1 MTNKEMTSSLNI
13 LIAAMGGEGGGVLM
27 DWIVK
32 TAIAAG
38 LPVQATS
45 IPGVAQRTGA
55 TTYYIEIWP
64 ERLDDDASKRPI
76 FSLSPAIGEI
86 DIMIATELAEGARAL
101 GNGFIT
107 PNRTTLISSTH
118 RVFLTLEKMAM
129 GDGRLDDKKLYAAL
143 KRSAKKSVMFDASE
157 VAAQHN
163 TIINAVLLG
172 ALAGTGALPF
182 EPDAYTA
189 SIEAEGKSIEPNL
202 AGFRAGLE
210 NSQAGSKRFGQDI
223 INSETGG
230 KVALNLETRI
240 NQNFPAETRDIII
253 HGVNRLTD
261 YQNTAYAERYLDR
274 LTSFAEIDSGLCRE
288 LGRHLAVRMS
298 FEDIIRVAQA
308 KVRENRFNRIRR
320 ELGAMETEPYHITDF
335 FKPGIR
341 EFCDLLPPALAKTVL
356 SWAERY
362 GYLDTFYWG
371 MQVRTTSILGFL
383 KIWFLSKLR
392 WWRPRSY
399 RWSEEQ
405 KQIDDWLTLVKNT
418 AENNIEIAREV
429 VELARLIKGYGS
441 THRRGLS
448 NFGLIV
454 DTYVTPLLNDPGLLD
469 GASSSIKEAREA
481 ALADPEGEALKM
493 VLEDNGQREDALAA
507 E

>member
-1 MTNKEMTSSLNI
+1 
-13 LIAAMGGEGGGVLM
+13 MGGEGGGVLM

-64 ERLDDDASKRPI
+64 ERLDGDVSKRPI

-157 VAAQHN
+157 VAVQHN

-189 SIEAEGKSIEPNL
+189 SIKAEGKSIEPNL

-210 NSQAGSKRFGQDI
+210 TSQTGSKRSGQNI
-223 INSETGG
+223 INSESGG
-230 KVALNLETRI
+230 KVAPNLETRV
-240 NQNFPAETRDIII
+240 NQN
-253 HGVNRLTD
+253 
-261 YQNTAYAERYLDR
+261 
-274 LTSFAEIDSGLCRE
+274 
-288 LGRHLAVRMS
+288 
-298 FEDIIRVAQA
+298 
-308 KVRENRFNRIRR
+308 
-320 ELGAMETEPYHITDF
+320 
-335 FKPGIR
+335 
-341 EFCDLLPPALAKTVL
+341 
-356 SWAERY
+356 
-362 GYLDTFYWG
+362 
-371 MQVRTTSILGFL
+371 
-383 KIWFLSKLR
+383 
-392 WWRPRSY
+392 
-399 RWSEEQ
+399 
-405 KQIDDWLTLVKNT
+405 
-418 AENNIEIAREV
+418 
-429 VELARLIKGYGS
+429 
-441 THRRGLS
+441 
-448 NFGLIV
+448 
-454 DTYVTPLLNDPGLLD
+454 
-469 GASSSIKEAREA
+469 
-481 ALADPEGEALKM
+481 
-493 VLEDNGQREDALAA
+493 
-507 E
+507 

>member
-1 MTNKEMTSSLNI
+1 
-13 LIAAMGGEGGGVLM
+13 
-27 DWIVK
+27 
-32 TAIAAG
+32 
-38 LPVQATS
+38 
-45 IPGVAQRTGA
+45 
-55 TTYYIEIWP
+55 
-64 ERLDDDASKRPI
+64 
-76 FSLSPAIGEI
+76 
-86 DIMIATELAEGARAL
+86 MIATELAEGARAL

-118 RVFLTLEKMAM
+118 RVYLTLEKMAM

-143 KRSAKKSVMFDASE
+143 KRSAKKSVMFDAAE
-157 VAAQHN
+157 VAAQHD

-172 ALAGTGALPF
+172 ALAGTGTLPF

-189 SIEAEGKSIEPNL
+189 SIKAEGKSIEPNL

-210 NSQAGSKRFGQDI
+210 NSQTRSKGSEQSI
-223 INSETGG
+223 INSETDA
-230 KVALNLETRI
+230 KVAPNLETRV

-274 LTSFAEIDSGLCRE
+274 LTSFAELDNDLCRE
-288 LGRHLAVRMS
+288 VGRHLAVRMS

-320 ELGAMETEPYHITDF
+320 ELNAKETEPYHITDF

-341 EFCDLLPPALAKTVL
+341 EFCDLLPPVLAKTVL
-356 SWAERY
+356 SWTERY

-405 KQIDDWLTLVKNT
+405 KQIDDWLALVQNT
-418 AENNIEIAREV
+418 AKNKRELIAGPTTV
-429 VELARLIKGYGS
+429 
-441 THRRGLS
+441 
-448 NFGLIV
+448 
-454 DTYVTPLLNDPGLLD
+454 
-469 GASSSIKEAREA
+469 
-481 ALADPEGEALKM
+481 
-493 VLEDNGQREDALAA
+493 
-507 E
+507 